1 MADNIDKYTAI
12 NSEDGNHPIKGL
24 NCGHC
29 PDQCEAIE
37 YKYRATVADFHDGG
51 DYFYRALLRKGNVTH
66 PPLNKYLIKEYEQYV
81 LELFGSQVSV
91 LGPPLSLKDPRPH
104 MKSCLEKTIRKK
116 ISKMT
121 WMHIYFS
128 VSINEKKRIISL
140 ISSLLGERC
149 GEVRQDSHLRLA
161 GSDWLLRRN
170 CWTLCWVQ
178 SPQRG

>member
-12 NSEDGNHPIKGL
+12 NSNEGTNPIKGL

-29 PDQCEAIE
+29 PDQCESID
-37 YKYRATVADFHDGG
+37 YKYRATVADFNDGG
-51 DYFYRALLRKGNVTH
+51 DYFYRALMRKGNATH
-66 PPLNKYLIKEYEQYV
+66 PPINKYLIKEYEQYV

-128 VSINEKKRIISL
+128 VSRI
-140 ISSLLGERC
+140 
-149 GEVRQDSHLRLA
+149 VA
-161 GSDWLLRRN
+161 MRRFA
-170 CWTLCWVQ
+170 
-178 SPQRG
+178 